1 MKALFLDRDGV
12 VNLDTGY
19 THKVSELV
27 LVDGITHLI
36 KFFEVLSYKILVV
49 SNQSGIG
56 RGYYGFDEWN
66 EFNRAI
72 SKRLANFD
80 CKIDKFYCCPHFSKA
95 KSKEYSCCCR
105 KPKPGM
111 FFTAKSEFNINLS
124 ASLMVGDKVSDIY
137 AADNAGLNR
146 AYLLAESDYLVKVKN
161 NIQWMRTSSLNAIL
175 RNERRLIY

>member
-56 RGYYGFDEWN
+56 RVTMVSMN
-66 EFNRAI
+66 
-72 SKRLANFD
+72 
-80 CKIDKFYCCPHFSKA
+80 
-95 KSKEYSCCCR
+95 
-105 KPKPGM
+105 GM
-111 FFTAKSEFNINLS
+111 NLTV
-124 ASLMVGDKVSDIY
+124 LLVS
-137 AADNAGLNR
+137 G
-146 AYLLAESDYLVKVKN
+146 
-161 NIQWMRTSSLNAIL
+161 
-175 RNERRLIY
+175 

>member
-80 CKIDKFYCCPHFSKA
+80 CKIDKFYCCPHFSKKQKV
-95 KSKEYSCCCR
+95 KSIVVVAESQNLGCV
-105 KPKPGM
+105 
-111 FFTAKSEFNINLS
+111 FTAKSEFNINLS

-175 RNERRLIY
+175 RTKEG

>member
-1 MKALFLDRDGV
+1 MIQVTL
-12 VNLDTGY
+12 
-19 THKVSELV
+19 KVSELV

-72 SKRLANFD
+72 KSKRLANFD

-95 KSKEYSCCCR
+95 KV
-105 KPKPGM
+105 
-111 FFTAKSEFNINLS
+111 KSI
-124 ASLMVGDKVSDIY
+124 VVV
-137 AADNAGLNR
+137 
-146 AYLLAESDYLVKVKN
+146 AESQNLGCF
-161 NIQWMRTSSLNAIL
+161 LP
-175 RNERRLIY
+175 